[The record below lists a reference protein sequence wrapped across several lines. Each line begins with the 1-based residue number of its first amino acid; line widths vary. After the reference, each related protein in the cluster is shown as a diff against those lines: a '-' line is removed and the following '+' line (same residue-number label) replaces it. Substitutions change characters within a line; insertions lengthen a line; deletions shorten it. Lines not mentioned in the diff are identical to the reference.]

1 MLQRL
6 DLVAGPLQQGDE
18 GPADLLVVVD
28 DKNAHAAGP
37 WAVASSIGAR
47 PADLIVVP
55 RLADHGPAAGAT
67 RDLSVAGSG
76 ISSSALY
83 TIGREGRMTPTVLLE
98 HLVALY
104 AEHSDAHQR
113 MLAALQANDL
123 IGLVE
128 ASMRQGALCSEQG
141 ALLGEYVAAALAAMP
156 DIDATDRER
165 VTQLARELRA
175 PHRDPQAKAA
185 GG

>member
-1 MLQRL
+1 
-6 DLVAGPLQQGDE
+6 
-18 GPADLLVVVD
+18 
-28 DKNAHAAGP
+28 
-37 WAVASSIGAR
+37 
-47 PADLIVVP
+47 
-55 RLADHGPAAGAT
+55 
-67 RDLSVAGSG
+67 
-76 ISSSALY
+76 
-83 TIGREGRMTPTVLLE
+83 MTPTVLLE
-98 HLVALY
+98 QLVALY

-123 IGLVE
+123 MGLVE

-156 DIDATDRER
+156 DIDAADRER